1 MAAPPFS
8 GIGMHP
14 AHELLSPIPLI
25 HDSVLCGG
33 KLLSMIGIMAT
44 NSQSSDRSEGR
55 RSSKVEDSPPP
66 FSTWNRLYA
75 AVVIY
80 TLILVAALYWMTA
93 ALNR

>member
-1 MAAPPFS
+1 MIMMKSIYSGGRVKNPEDHDFARIAAEREDPPPF
-8 GIGMHP
+8 
-14 AHELLSPIPLI
+14 
-25 HDSVLCGG
+25 
-33 KLLSMIGIMAT
+33 
-44 NSQSSDRSEGR
+44 
-55 RSSKVEDSPPP
+55 

>member
-1 MAAPPFS
+1 M
-8 GIGMHP
+8 M
-14 AHELLSPIPLI
+14 
-25 HDSVLCGG
+25 
-33 KLLSMIGIMAT
+33 GIMAT
-44 NSQSSDRSEGR
+44 NSQSSDRREGR
-55 RSSKVEDSPPP
+55 RNSKVEDSPPP